1 MSQIST
7 SQHASAITIYL
18 ARHATPNRATGIRY
32 DIAPGPPLLP
42 EGEKEA
48 AQLGEFMQSA
58 GVQQIYASPLLRT
71 QMTAQIASETSG
83 IARESEEVIAEW
95 ARGEKDADVLER
107 LWPFWERL
115 CGESADDGPIAIV
128 SHGGPIRI
136 LLEELGVSKDE
147 VAYYCRQ
154 FDYGNPLPPA
164 GAWRATRPLGADA
177 TWEVDLVFTPKPY
190 EPFNRP
196 VEAAA
201 APVQPFPIL

>member
-1 MSQIST
+1 MSQLIS
-7 SQHASAITIYL
+7 QPAITIYL

-32 DIAPGPPLLP
+32 DIAPGPPILP

-48 AQLGEFMQSA
+48 AQLGEFLQSV

-83 IARESEEVIAEW
+83 IEMETEEFLAEW
-95 ARGEKDADVLER
+95 AHGEKDADVLAR

-136 LLEELGVSKDE
+136 LLEELGVAKEE
-147 VAYYCRQ
+147 VTYYCRH
-154 FDYGNPLPPA
+154 FDWGNPLPPPFA
-164 GAWRATRPLGADA
+164 FMPRARCG
-177 TWEVDLVFTPKPY
+177 
-190 EPFNRP
+190 
-196 VEAAA
+196 
-201 APVQPFPIL
+201 